1 MIAYR
6 IEPRF
11 SVWESLNCK
20 NLNYPNPK
28 NKTRRTTG
36 MKKIIIISTL
46 AAATAANAWIGANST
61 DFVRVGDAGN
71 AADGNGLGAVN
82 YEYSIGKYEVSANE
96 YVNFLNAVGSVSVDV
111 NGSSL
116 YLYHPVGTINGRGT
130 ISVSG
135 SSVAVK
141 DGKDSNP
148 VNYVSAYAAAM
159 YANWLC
165 NGAKSGAYDF
175 ATYGA
180 SIEVF
185 SNRNRSAKYWLA
197 TADEWYKAAY
207 YSPELNGGAGGYF
220 AYATQSNE
228 PPAASMPT
236 AELNCANYDNITD
249 DMCTTIA
256 GSYINS
262 PSYYGTFDQA
272 GNVSE
277 WNEDIDG
284 QNLVRRGGAYDSTSW
299 HIRSAY
305 SVATDPAVEIYNIG
319 FRLASSDGEI
329 FVPEPAE
336 YGLAFA
342 VAAIALLALRRRK

>member
-1 MIAYR
+1 
-6 IEPRF
+6 
-11 SVWESLNCK
+11 
-20 NLNYPNPK
+20 
-28 NKTRRTTG
+28 
-36 MKKIIIISTL
+36 
-46 AAATAANAWIGANST
+46 
-61 DFVRVGDAGN
+61 
-71 AADGNGLGAVN
+71 
-82 YEYSIGKYEVSANE
+82 
-96 YVNFLNAVGSVSVDV
+96 
-111 NGSSL
+111 
-116 YLYHPVGTINGRGT
+116 
-130 ISVSG
+130 
-135 SSVAVK
+135 
-141 DGKDSNP
+141 
-148 VNYVSAYAAAM
+148 
-159 YANWLC
+159 
-165 NGAKSGAYDF
+165 
-175 ATYGA
+175 
-180 SIEVF
+180 
-185 SNRNRSAKYWLA
+185 
-197 TADEWYKAAY
+197 
-207 YSPELNGGAGGYF
+207 
-220 AYATQSNE
+220 
-228 PPAASMPT
+228 MPT

-249 DMCTTIA
+249 DMCTTIE